1 MSVILSILVL
11 ALCLVTVFACTAE
24 SRSHGKINALLKKM
38 ENEVALK
45 RVVSEGRAEIAAM
58 AIEHNPKYDKCDVDG
73 GDGKLYWC
81 PGDDSDVGGCC
92 PYQVGD
98 GDGDYTCC
106 PPYAYEGIC
115 ASDYWECDM

>member
-1 MSVILSILVL
+1 
-11 ALCLVTVFACTAE
+11 
-24 SRSHGKINALLKKM
+24 M

-81 PGDDSDVGGCC
+81 PGEDSDVGSCC
-92 PYQVGD
+92 PHQASNGND
-98 GDGDYTCC
+98 GDWFCCDADDYPT
-106 PPYAYEGIC
+106 IC
-115 ASDYWECDM
+115 ASTEATCDI